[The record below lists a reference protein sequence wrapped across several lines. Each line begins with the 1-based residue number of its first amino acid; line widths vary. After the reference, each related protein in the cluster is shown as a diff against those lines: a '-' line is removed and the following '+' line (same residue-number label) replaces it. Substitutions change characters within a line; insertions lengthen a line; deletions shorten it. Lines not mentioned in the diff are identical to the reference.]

1 MTAPRLI
8 ERRVRLHSPILHVVG
23 LGLLFLVPG
32 LLVSALI
39 EWGSGG
45 DDEVALLGS
54 AALSGAI
61 GYPLWWATEVR
72 ARVAASSVFGA
83 VAWTWVASSVLGAV
97 SFVWS
102 DMFTMSEW
110 DLALFESVSGFS
122 CTGSTVLADIEA
134 NGRGVLMWRQLTQ
147 WYGGMGM
154 VVLALSVLPYLGVGG
169 LEMMTAEA
177 PGDSSDRLAPRVTG
191 TARRLWGVY
200 AGVTVMVALALWIA
214 PGMNLYDAFA
224 HASTTAATG
233 GFSTYNSSIGHFD
246 SLAVEIIVIVGM
258 FVCGLSFAWHYRAV
272 TGHPEVYGR
281 NGDFRLYTLLF
292 VLGVTAVTAINW
304 DAGVSFGTSLRD
316 SAFNVATLSTSTGFG
331 NARASGGVGDFVL
344 WAASAQL
351 ILLFFMVIGG
361 NVGSTAGGMK
371 VFRLDVVGRHFT
383 RTLRQLGTPR
393 GVFPVKLGDQ
403 AVPEDIVGRVLAFVS
418 LYFLVTVGGMLV
430 VTALGTDVVTAG
442 TGALSAMGNMG
453 PALGEAGPTSNFL
466 VFSRPARGVLAV
478 LMLVGRLEIFAMLL
492 MFVAP
497 VRAARRRVRDRQL
510 VLSQPGSS

>member
-8 ERRVRLHSPILHVVG
+8 ERRTRLHSPIVHVVG

-32 LLVSALI
+32 LVASALI

-45 DDEVALLGS
+45 GGEVALLGS
-54 AALSGAI
+54 AALAGAV
-61 GYPLWWATEVR
+61 GYPLWWSTEVR
-72 ARVAASSVFGA
+72 SRVAASSVFGA
-83 VAWTWVASSVLGAV
+83 VAWTWIASSVLGAV
-97 SFVWS
+97 SFVWT
-102 DMFTMSEW
+102 DMFSLSQW
-110 DLALFESVSGFS
+110 DDALFESVSGFS
-122 CTGSTVLADIEA
+122 CTGSTVLPDIEA

-169 LEMMTAEA
+169 LELMTAEA

-191 TARRLWGVY
+191 TARRLWSVY
-200 AGVTVMVALALWIA
+200 AGVTVAMALALWIA

-224 HASTTAATG
+224 HSFTTAATG
-233 GFSTYNSSIGHFD
+233 GFSTHNSSIGHFD
-246 SLAVEIIVIVGM
+246 SVTVEIIVVVGM
-258 FVCGLSFAWHYRAV
+258 FVCGLNFAWHYRAA
-272 TGHPEVYGR
+272 TGHPGVYFR
-281 NGDFRLYTLLF
+281 NADFHLYAWLF
-292 VLGVTAVTAINW
+292 VLGAAVVTVINW
-304 DAGVSFGTSLRD
+304 GDGVGFGTSLRD
-316 SAFNVATLSTSTGFG
+316 SVFNVATLATSTGFG
-331 NARASGGVGDFVL
+331 NARSSGGIGDFVL
-344 WAASAQL
+344 WAASAQFV
-351 ILLFFMVIGG
+351 LLFFMVIGG

-371 VFRLDVVGRHFT
+371 IFRLNVVGRHLA

-393 GVFPVKLGDQ
+393 GVFPVKLGAQ
-403 AVPEDIVGRVLAFVS
+403 AVPEAIVGRVLAFVS
-418 LYFLVTVGGMLV
+418 MYFLVTVGGMV
-430 VTALGTDVVTAG
+430 IVTALGTDVVTAG

-497 VRAARRRVRDRQL
+497 LRAARRRLDPRPL
-510 VLSQPGSS
+510 VVSRAGS